1 MGHQI
6 NPVIL
11 AGQAVAWNTVMPLVL
26 KLKTFY
32 DFSQKLADILPKIL
46 HELCVNPKPG
56 QPIAG

>member
-1 MGHQI
+1 M
-6 NPVIL
+6 